1 MGGGPSQE
9 QKNAA
14 QAQANLSNQTAQTA
28 ADQTAFMK
36 SQEQKIDPFA
46 TSRLNNGLPYF
57 DALTDYTKGTTAQA
71 FAPGR
76 GAILRKFGTMS
87 GLPSGMKEQTLADY
101 DANEARAF
109 DSNMVN
115 NLNTNEAAKQGAAA
129 LLTGQ
134 EQISNPVGYTSAAMQ
149 GNQSIMQAPL
159 QTPGIGGL
167 IGGLAQGVI
176 SKLPMF

>member
-46 TSRLNNGLPYF
+46 TTRLNNGLPFYG
-57 DALTDYTKGTTAQA
+57 DLTDYGKGTIASS

-76 GAILRKFGTMS
+76 AAILQRFNTMS

-109 DSNMVN
+109 DQNQVN
-115 NLNTNEAAKQGAAA
+115 NMLMNEQAKQGAAA

-159 QTPGIGGL
+159 QTPGVGGL

>member
-1 MGGGPSQE
+1 MGGGPSQA
-9 QKNAA
+9 QQNAA

-46 TSRLNNGLPYF
+46 TSRLNGGLPYF
-57 DALTDYTKGTTAQA
+57 NSLTDYSNGTTAA
-71 FAPGR
+71 AYAPGR
-76 GAILRKFGTMS
+76 AALLQRFNTMS
-87 GLPSGMKEQTLADY
+87 GLPSGMKEQTLSDY

-109 DSNMVN
+109 DQNMVS
-115 NLNTNEAAKQGAAA
+115 NLNTNEQAKQGAAA

-149 GNQSIMQAPL
+149 GN
-159 QTPGIGGL
+159 
-167 IGGLAQGVI
+167 
-176 SKLPMF
+176 

>member
-28 ADQTAFMK
+28 ADQTKFME

-46 TSRLNNGLPYF
+46 TSRLNSGLPFYNS
-57 DALTDYTKGTTAQA
+57 LTDYSNGTTAA
-71 FAPGR
+71 AYAPGR
-76 GAILRKFGTMS
+76 AAILRKYDTMS
-87 GLPSGMKEQTLADY
+87 GLPSGMKDQTLADY

-109 DSNMVN
+109 DQNQVN
-115 NLNTNEAAKQGAAA
+115 NMLLNEQSKQGAAA

-159 QTPGIGGL
+159 QTPGIAGL
-167 IGGLAQGVI
+167 LGGLAQGVI
-176 SKLPMF
+176 SKLPTF